1 MKSTRKIIRQYP
13 GMRLSKSLEKYRG
26 VSLFPEKVAK
36 ANETLARIG
45 LPKEFYEDKSK

>member
-1 MKSTRKIIRQYP
+1 MNKKARIRKVP
-13 GMRLSKSLEKYRG
+13 GGRIVKYLEKYRG

-45 LPKEFYEDKSK
+45 LPKAFYEDRAK